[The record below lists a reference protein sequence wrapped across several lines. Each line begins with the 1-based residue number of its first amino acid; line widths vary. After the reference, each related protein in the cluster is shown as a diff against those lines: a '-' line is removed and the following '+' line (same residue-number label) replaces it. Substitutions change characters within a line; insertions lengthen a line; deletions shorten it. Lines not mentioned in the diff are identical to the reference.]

1 MPLLDKNL
9 AGHGDTRLAVQI
21 FDCTSK
27 KYDLDF
33 SVHIFKQLGIPIVLQ
48 LAWFCVNGT
57 FKSTNSQQVDN
68 LTGIK

>member
-9 AGHGDTRLAVQI
+9 AGHGDTLLFKF

-33 SVHIFKQLGIPIVLQ
+33 RVHIFKRLGIQSFLQ
-48 LAWFCVNGT
+48 LAWFCVNGAS
-57 FKSTNSQQVDN
+57 KSTNSQQVEN
-68 LTGIK
+68 LSGIK